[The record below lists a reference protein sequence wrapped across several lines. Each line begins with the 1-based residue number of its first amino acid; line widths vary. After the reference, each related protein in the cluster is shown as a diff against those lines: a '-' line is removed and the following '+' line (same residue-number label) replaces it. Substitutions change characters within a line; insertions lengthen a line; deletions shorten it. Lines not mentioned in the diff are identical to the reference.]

1 MMRRGFTLIELLVV
15 IAIIAILAAIL
26 FPVFAKA
33 REKARQ
39 ASCQSNEKQI
49 ALSILMYCQDYDG
62 RFSSQWTH
70 PSVYYCWP
78 DLLVPYMKN
87 TQVLR
92 CPSNQYVAGG
102 VGTVKGN
109 YGVNDPHVTVDG
121 GGTNTVPLDSYQY
134 PAQVLLLAD
143 SATTGTQVCPSVY
156 CPIEV
161 PGRFSGTY
169 SVGMMHNDGTN
180 CAFVDGHVKWLKTNL
195 IRQTPV
201 SGNDMWG
208 HFG

>member
-1 MMRRGFTLIELLVV
+1 MRSRGFTLIELLVV

-62 RFSSQWTH
+62 RFSSQWIH
-70 PSVYYCWP
+70 PGPYYCWP

-87 TQVLR
+87 SQVLR
-92 CPSNQYVAGG
+92 CPSNQNLKTG
-102 VGTVKGN
+102 VGILQTN

-121 GGTNTVPLDSYQY
+121 GGSNTESLDHYAR
-134 PAQVLLLAD
+134 PAEVIMLAD
-143 SATTGTQVCPSVY
+143 SATTGTQVCPSIF
-156 CPIEV
+156 CPVEV

-169 SVGMMHNDGTN
+169 SVGMIHNEGTN
-180 CAFVDGHVKWLKTNL
+180 CGFVDGHVKWLKTQQV
-195 IRQTPV
+195 RQTPTAT
-201 SGNDMWG
+201 SDMWG